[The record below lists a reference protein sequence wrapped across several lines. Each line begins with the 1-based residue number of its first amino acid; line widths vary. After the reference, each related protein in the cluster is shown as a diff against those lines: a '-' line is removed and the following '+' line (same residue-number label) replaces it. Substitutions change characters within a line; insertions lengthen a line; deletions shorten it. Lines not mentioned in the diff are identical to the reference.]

1 MIGFQSGGRLITD
14 WAGQACGRHTVARVY
29 VTRKEKKN
37 LTGYISADQPT
48 AAGGLLVAVYRKK
61 SSLETRDELRRG
73 AAVAAAARGDTG
85 GRGPA
90 RMILNTII
98 II

>member
-1 MIGFQSGGRLITD
+1 MIGFQSAGRLITD

-37 LTGYISADQPT
+37 LTGYTSTDQPT
-48 AAGGLLVAVYRKK
+48 AAAGLLVAVHRKK
-61 SSLETRDELRRG
+61 SSLETRDELRRWG
-73 AAVAAAARGDTG
+73 GRTRGDTG